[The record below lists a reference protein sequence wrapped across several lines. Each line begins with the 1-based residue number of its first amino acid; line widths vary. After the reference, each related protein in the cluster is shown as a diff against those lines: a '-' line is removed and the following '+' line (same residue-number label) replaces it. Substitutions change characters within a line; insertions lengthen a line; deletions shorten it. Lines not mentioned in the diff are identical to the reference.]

1 MKAASLLAQIIK
13 HLPAVPSACNA
24 GHLGFIPG
32 LGRYPGEGNGT
43 PLQYSCLQ
51 NSMDVG
57 AWSATVHGV
66 AKSRTRL
73 NDFTF
78 TLECTFVLVHR
89 IQGWQLFPLRTFKDI
104 LLSSGLHFSY
114 WKGSQQLTFKVIFY
128 IWLPFSLV
136 FCIFT
141 MMYLDCDFFLF
152 TLFYLT
158 LWIVVVHEFQKILS
172 HDHEFYKYCLC
183 PPFISFL
190 LEFWQMY
197 VRPCHS
203 IPVLFNV
210 CFKIFYVFLLY
221 AAV

>member
-1 MKAASLLAQIIK
+1 MTFINSLFTFRFTYYVHLFRSLLFIACQTFHLRFFFFVPEVHLLEFAFRMKAASLLAQIIK

-114 WKGSQQLTFKVIFY
+114 
-128 IWLPFSLV
+128 
-136 FCIFT
+136 
-141 MMYLDCDFFLF
+141 
-152 TLFYLT
+152 
-158 LWIVVVHEFQKILS
+158 
-172 HDHEFYKYCLC
+172 
-183 PPFISFL
+183 
-190 LEFWQMY
+190 
-197 VRPCHS
+197 
-203 IPVLFNV
+203 
-210 CFKIFYVFLLY
+210 
-221 AAV
+221 